1 MPSRLAKPW
10 TLAAA
15 WISRLFRPSPGDGDE
30 VVRVRFHIEYDEVDQ
45 AYIASCVDMPGCISY
60 GATVDEAIENVIEAF
75 TGIMNVR
82 LQSRAREA
90 VRTRGAQVN
99 DRLSTD
105 LALTV

>member
-10 TLAAA
+10 ILAAA
-15 WISRLFRPSPGDGDE
+15 WISRLFRPSSLGDE

-90 VRTRGAQVN
+90 VRTRGPQVN